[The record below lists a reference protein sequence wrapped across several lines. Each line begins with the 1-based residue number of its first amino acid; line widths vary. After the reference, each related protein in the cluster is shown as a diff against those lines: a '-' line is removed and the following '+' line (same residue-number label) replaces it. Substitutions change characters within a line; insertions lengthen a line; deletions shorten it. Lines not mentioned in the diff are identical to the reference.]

1 MTSHPHNLFAVKYL
15 LGTSSIFCNHFNETT
30 SLDKTQN
37 LRKRLISP
45 HRVIVIAWS
54 LSVGA
59 WRSLVARLLWEQEA
73 PGSNPGA
80 PTTIASRVG
89 IGSYRTPPSPGIR
102 SQQALQLR
110 QKNATPCQ
118 ESAAACSHRPSRTAP
133 IVVTVLSKTTVPRV
147 TRPDATNSAN
157 RSLDTRSMPSS
168 PRYNTGE

>member
-89 IGSYRTPPSPGIR
+89 IGSYRTPPSPDIR
-102 SQQALQLR
+102 SQQALRPIKKTL
-110 QKNATPCQ
+110 
-118 ESAAACSHRPSRTAP
+118 HRARNLLLPAP
-133 IVVTVLSKTTVPRV
+133 TVPH
-147 TRPDATNSAN
+147 AQH
-157 RSLDTRSMPSS
+157 RSW
-168 PRYNTGE
+168 